1 MNILFPWLMLM
12 LLSNSAMAIDEYVE
26 EDSCQENQ
34 LELNFCASFRF
45 HHYDKILND
54 LYAQQMHYLTKE
66 NLDFK
71 KEAGIKFENAAALK
85 ATQQQWIKFRDA
97 DCMYVAGKKE
107 DGGSSWSFDHWNCMA
122 DRTRERAL
130 QLEKY
135 VACRVN
141 GCPL

>member
-1 MNILFPWLMLM
+1 MNKLFFCLMLA
-12 LLSNSAMAIDEYVE
+12 LLTNSAMAIEEYVE
-26 EDSCQENQ
+26 EESCQENQ
-34 LELNFCASFRF
+34 IALNACASFRF

-85 ATQQQWIKFRDA
+85 AAQQQWIKFRDA
-97 DCMYVAGKKE
+97 DCMYVAGKQE
-107 DGGSSWSFDHWNCMA
+107 DGGSSWPLEHLNCMA

-130 QLEKY
+130 QLEEY
-135 VACRVN
+135 VTCRVN